1 MLDSPGGV
9 NRMLESPRVT
19 RELRLTHSAVANSRN
34 GRRIGPK
41 GTAPPLHG
49 RTGRWAKR
57 AVCAL
62 VYVAPLGLGGGDLP
76 QTRRHTAPR
85 TLKRKVPH

>member
-9 NRMLESPRVT
+9 NRMLDSPRVT
-19 RELRLTHSAVANSRN
+19 RVLRLTHSADASSRN
-34 GRRIGPK
+34 GRRIVPMRTG
-41 GTAPPLHG
+41 PPLHVH
-49 RTGRWAKR
+49 TGRWARR
-57 AVCAL
+57 AVSAL
-62 VYVAPLGLGGGDLP
+62 VVVAPLGQGGGDLP